1 MNKIDACFSGQGG
14 IEMKLKKNSRSKAK
28 SLYPVVYVTE
38 SLKDYQQALVQ
49 SEVESLYELSMVSQ
63 SFGNVLKDS
72 ENFRE
77 TLQGFEET
85 FSNINA
91 VSGQFASVKEDI
103 SQSVIQAQTEVEELR
118 SSSATVE
125 TYFEE
130 MKTTF
135 EAFEMSLK
143 EIKGCMNKIV
153 SIADQTNILSLNAS
167 IEAARAGEQGKGF
180 AVVAEEVKSLAEEIK
195 NLVAAVDVSIGD
207 VEQGADQLSASI
219 QTSHE
224 ALEQSLS
231 KVDDTY
237 EVFDNITQT
246 ANGATEVQTQ
256 IYQVIDS
263 SKTELQTLNSFF
275 EIMKKRYQEVVQ
287 HINRA
292 SNMGTT
298 KSAMF
303 EDVDNMLSQIPAIIK
318 DYN

>member
-1 MNKIDACFSGQGG
+1 
-14 IEMKLKKNSRSKAK
+14 MKWKKKSQNKAK
-28 SLYPVVYVTE
+28 SLYPVLYVTE

-49 SEVESLYELSMVSQ
+49 SEVSSLYELSMVSQ
-63 SFGNVLKDS
+63 SFGNVLKES

-77 TLQGFEET
+77 TLEGFEQT
-85 FSNINA
+85 FSSINT
-91 VSGQFASVKEDI
+91 VSGQFESVKDDI
-103 SQSVIQAQTEVEELR
+103 SQSVVQAQTEVEELKN
-118 SSSATVE
+118 SSALVE
-125 TYFEE
+125 TYFDE
-130 MKTTF
+130 MKSTF
-135 EAFEMSLK
+135 EAFELSLK

-207 VEQGADQLSASI
+207 VEQGADKLSTSI
-219 QTSHE
+219 QTSHQ

-237 EVFDNITQT
+237 EVFDNITQ
-246 ANGATEVQTQ
+246 AAEGATTVQSE
-256 IYQVIDS
+256 IYQVIDRS
-263 SKTELQTLNSFF
+263 RTELQTLNSFF
-275 EIMKKRYQEVVQ
+275 EVMKKRYQEVIQ

-292 SNMGTT
+292 SKMGTT

-303 EDVDNMLSQIPAIIK
+303 EDVDNMLSQIPPIIK
-318 DYN
+318 ELD